1 MNDFIKALDYF
12 GFTPQFLISGQK
24 NYKSKIGGITFFL
37 FLIFAIFY
45 FVNQSFSFFKKI
57 DNVDNSINV
66 LDDSKTYNLTS
77 TELYFGV
84 GFIDAT
90 NAEFNMSM
98 FPYFN
103 IYIQIVTKYINGT
116 RTNLPFPMT
125 ACDVDH
131 LLDQDSLHQYS
142 KKELENIK
150 NKTKYYLCPPSNFSI
165 EFNSNNFGGKH
176 IILQINLDF
185 TNTSILSEVKEQ
197 INQIRPRL
205 NFVYKNVFIDT
216 LNKSHPYY
224 GTIDTLYSAIDYQT
238 AKKIDLSLDRYE
250 IFDDHNIFGGIEY
263 SKLETDSSNQPDST
277 VFQTSINNAQ
287 FGIYENRTQNLSFNN
302 NEPYLNF
309 FKIRMLLNPALRVT
323 YRSYKKFAFFVAEVT
338 SILSNLLMIC
348 TIIMIKYNSIRGQ
361 NKMIKSMFTHNSIKN
376 LKSFKD
382 DFIPI
387 FEERKKYILIHQEK
401 NSNNNLVGV
410 NGINI
415 SLISPLVEQSNL
427 SFIFR

>member
-1 MNDFIKALDYF
+1 MSDLFKGFDNF
-12 GFTPQFLISGQK
+12 GYTPQFLISGEK
-24 NYKSKIGGITFFL
+24 NYKSKIGGLTFLL

-45 FVNQSFSFFKKI
+45 FVNQSYSFIKNM
-57 DNVDNSINV
+57 DDVDNSRDV
-66 LDDSKTYNLTS
+66 LTNSKTYNLTS
-77 TELYFGV
+77 KEFYFGV
-84 GFIDAT
+84 GFIDIT
-90 NAEFNMSM
+90 NTEYNISM

-103 IYIQIVTKYINGT
+103 IYIEIVTKFMNGT
-116 RTNLPFPMT
+116 RTNIQIPMT
-125 ACDVDH
+125 TCDVNL
-131 LLDQDSLHQYS
+131 LLDQDSLSQYI
-142 KKELENIK
+142 EEHLANIK
-150 NKTKYYLCPPSNFSI
+150 NKTKYYLCPTSNFS
-165 EFNSNNFGGKH
+165 EVFQSNYCGGNQ
-176 IILQINLDF
+176 IILQIKLDF

-238 AKKIDLSLDRYE
+238 AKKIDLSLDPYE